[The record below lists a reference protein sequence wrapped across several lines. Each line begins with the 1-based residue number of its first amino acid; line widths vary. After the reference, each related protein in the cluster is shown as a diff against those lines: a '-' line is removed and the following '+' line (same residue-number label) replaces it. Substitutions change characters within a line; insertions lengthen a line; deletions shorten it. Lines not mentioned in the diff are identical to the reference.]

1 MSLPFVRLSTVGD
14 FEVLDGH
21 EDRSEEI
28 LEEKLRQIQLST
40 LKAKKRLRKNFD
52 NVKRHQNVSL
62 PVRVQNSAWAQ
73 RSFNIWWNF
82 SWERFPGMRL
92 CRTWVFCPVIGF
104 GFRATRPIV
113 NFLIL
118 GDYSGK
124 FRENSSEAENLERTY
139 YTVLHN
145 IYRFWL
151 LRQTNFWKV
160 IQGNLLKLNLV
171 LDEFSGTCQ
180 HELIEFR

>member
-73 RSFNIWWNF
+73 RSI
-82 SWERFPGMRL
+82 S
-92 CRTWVFCPVIGF
+92 I
-104 GFRATRPIV
+104 
-113 NFLIL
+113 
-118 GDYSGK
+118 
-124 FRENSSEAENLERTY
+124 
-139 YTVLHN
+139 
-145 IYRFWL
+145 
-151 LRQTNFWKV
+151 
-160 IQGNLLKLNLV
+160 
-171 LDEFSGTCQ
+171 
-180 HELIEFR
+180 